1 MLDKIFSA
9 LKVRP
14 DEYGRVVTML
24 ALGFFLGAFIT
35 TYQITADSLFL
46 SRQPEKLNEAFLI
59 SGLLGMLSTAFFAF
73 MQGRLKFSFLSLT
86 NAVLV
91 SLLVSYFYYALHD
104 EASSG
109 IEEYLIFAMYCFT
122 GTITALLLLTYWGL
136 FARMFD
142 FGQSKRIIGWIDS
155 GQLTAAIL
163 ASLLIPATEVFFPDP
178 TDYLIFCGVSMIAA
192 VLLIIF
198 ISIRFKLTGSTSKEI
213 SKEIRKETSFTR
225 IFKDRYVLLL
235 SVFITISMVTFMF
248 TQFSFQEMV
257 GVQYPNER
265 ELANFLAYFSLAVQI
280 MALIMQTFVNERVIS
295 NYGLRISLFILPTV
309 VSIFVIGALV
319 SGILFG
325 YDKGTAPQ
333 GFVFYF
339 LLISLSRL
347 FNAMLRDSLENPT
360 YKLFFIP
367 LDDRVRFNIQAK
379 IEGVINETA
388 RFIAGV
394 LIFVL
399 PMIPFFETIHI
410 LAAVILLLIAYF
422 IVGNKLHAGYK
433 TKIRLKLENIDFGN
447 INIEKGLARISKQFE
462 NVLLA
467 GKKSAAV
474 FAFKLLEK
482 ISPSSTPIWINNLI
496 RNEDPQVQHFA
507 QEKINYLKGLSV
519 SDKYIIKAVPG
530 PEHSSRKKLNDAEIK
545 SLFISGGQVTKT
557 RIQKLARSNSIED
570 RQYAA
575 ELLLQTAQND
585 NISLLIELLQDSNQS
600 VRLTAIQTAG
610 KKYNN
615 EVIYAL
621 IENLAVSQYSNQA
634 ANALLLIGSESLQ
647 SLDSAFYRS
656 GQTTQVMV
664 KILQIMGRIGGAK
677 AKEFLWNKID
687 FPDKII
693 ATQVLVSL
701 GECGFKAG
709 ISQISRIKFAIE
721 SDIGDIAW
729 NLAALTEVN
738 DEHLGKQIKLAL
750 KEDVHND
757 IEHMY
762 TLLAMLYDSHSIE
775 LVKENIESG
784 TTEGVTYAIELL
796 DVFLS
801 EQLKQKIIPVL
812 DDATDAEKARKLELF
827 YPRMKLDDKLVL
839 KFLINRDFTQT
850 NRWTKALIIRQI
862 GYLKLREFTL
872 DLIAQLFNSDL
883 LIVEEAA
890 LALYNI
896 DKSIYFEN
904 INRLNEFSQ
913 KNLNDLIANPEKSH
927 RILKTDK
934 IFFLKGIN
942 QFQDIPGLTLSY
954 LADIMEEKYL
964 EKGNTLVLD
973 SNVNNNFYIVYSG
986 VARYQYASNEF
997 FYYNIGQF
1005 IGEMLPMPQTINSH
1019 NLKADPE
1026 CLLLA
1031 CDKEKYYELVSDNL
1045 QLAELML
1052 KVTNY

>member
-14 DEYGRVVTML
+14 DEYSRVITML
-24 ALGFFLGAFIT
+24 ALGFFIGAFIT

-46 SRQPEKLNEAFLI
+46 SRQPEKLNQAFLI
-59 SGLLGMLSTAFFAF
+59 SGLLGMLSTAIFAF
-73 MQGRLKFSFLSLT
+73 LQGRIKFSFLSLT

-91 SLLVSYFYYALHD
+91 SLLVAYFYVALHD
-104 EASSG
+104 EASKG

-163 ASLLIPATEVFFPDP
+163 ASLLIPATEAFFPDP
-178 TDYLIFCGVSMIAA
+178 TDYLLFCGISMLIAGG
-192 VLLIIF
+192 LIIY
-198 ISIRFKLTGSTSKEI
+198 IRLRFKLIGSSNSGD
-213 SKEIRKETSFTR
+213 SKEIRKESSFSR

-248 TQFSFQEMV
+248 TQYSFQEMV

-265 ELANFLAYFSLAVQI
+265 ELANFLAYFSLAIQI

-309 VSIFVIGALV
+309 VSIFVVGALI
-319 SGILFG
+319 SGIVFG

-379 IEGVINETA
+379 IEGVVNETA

-410 LAAVILLLIAYF
+410 LIAVLLLLVAYF
-422 IVGNKLHAGYK
+422 IFGSKLHTGYK
-433 TKIRLKLENIDFGN
+433 SKIRLKLENIDFGSLN
-447 INIEKGLARISKQFE
+447 LEKGYAKLSKHFE
-462 NVLLA
+462 SLLSL
-467 GKKSAAV
+467 GKRSAAV

-482 ISPSSTPIWINNLI
+482 ISPSSIPNWINNLLK
-496 RNEDPQVQHFA
+496 NEDALVQNFA
-507 QEKINYLKGLSV
+507 QERMNHLKGLSV
-519 SDKYIIKAVPG
+519 SDKYIIRASSTTNL
-530 PEHSSRKKLNDAEIK
+530 SSRKILNDAEIK
-545 SLFISGGQVTKT
+545 SLFVSGGQITKA
-557 RIQKLARSNSIED
+557 RLQKLARSNSYED

-575 ELLLQTAQND
+575 ELLLHSNSTD
-585 NISLLIELLQDSNQS
+585 NISLLVELLQDNNQA
-600 VRLTAIQTAG
+600 VRLTAIQTASN
-610 KKYNN
+610 KYNY
-615 EVIYAL
+615 EVISTL
-621 IENLAVSQYSNQA
+621 IDSLSSSYFSNQA
-634 ANALLLIGSESLQ
+634 SNALLLIGSEALPV
-647 SLDSAFYRS
+647 LDSAFYRS
-656 GQTTQVMV
+656 SQSTHVMV
-664 KILQIMGRIGGAK
+664 KILQIIGRIGGAK

-687 FPDKII
+687 FPDKVI
-693 ATQVLVSL
+693 ATQVLISL

-709 ISQISRIKFAIE
+709 ISQISRIKFSIE

-729 NLAALTEVN
+729 NLAAIPEVN
-738 DEHLGKQIKLAL
+738 EEQLGRHIKQALA
-750 KEDVHND
+750 EEVHND

-762 TLLAMLYDSHSIE
+762 TLLAMLYDARSIQ

-784 TTEGVTYAIELL
+784 TAEGVTYAIELL

-812 DDATDAEKARKLELF
+812 DDATDLEKARKLELF
-827 YPRMKLDDKLVL
+827 YPRMKLNDKLVL
-839 KFLINRDFTQT
+839 KFLLNRDFTQT
-850 NRWTKALIIRQI
+850 NRWTRALILRQI
-862 GYLKLREFTL
+862 GILKTKEFTL
-872 DLIAQLFNSDL
+872 DLIAQLFNSDN

-896 DKSIYFEN
+896 DRQLYHEN
-904 INRLNEFSQ
+904 IIRLGETKQKEF
-913 KNLNDLIANPEKSH
+913 NDLIANPEKSH

-934 IFFLKGIN
+934 IFFLKKID
-942 QFQDIPGLTLSY
+942 QFKDIPGLALSY
-954 LADIMEEKYL
+954 LADIVEEQFLDNGK
-964 EKGNTLVLD
+964 TIVLD
-973 SNVNNNFYIVYSG
+973 SNINSKFFIVYSG
-986 VARYQYASNEF
+986 AARYQHINGEF
-997 FYYNIGQF
+997 HYYNIGQF
-1005 IGEMLPMPQTINSH
+1005 IGELLPIPQTINTH

-1031 CDKEKYYELVSDNL
+1031 CDKDRYYELVSDNI
-1045 QLAELML
+1045 QLAELMF
-1052 KVTNY
+1052 KVLN